1 MDRKLEILIR
11 EEYRK
16 LLAES
21 VAEQE
26 SSIQSQVKKGLEF
39 ADKKP
44 ADLDIPVEHL
54 DDAENA
60 KQNLLNLI
68 ADPLSEASDEDTSI
82 AKRILKKELAE
93 YKDHSEL
100 TKEVGRLLQFLGM
113 GTAASTTMLGIAGTG
128 LGVLSLFGNSPLMGA
143 AMLGGGGAA
152 TATVGLLV
160 AYLLGSAGKAIE
172 DLSTGLGDE
181 SGRVRQ
187 DYKTY
192 WREKLGALP
201 PDTQQEVLQGLER
214 YLVLRRQSELITMG
228 AMYPDHRQPTER
240 EQALNK
246 QKSEA
251 FKTWSKHFSLSEK
264 WPFWESWYAEHRNL
278 YDMSRDKLARQK
290 MQKFQDKQAALEL
303 DAERARTAGRV
314 ALPTA
319 GSERGRVSVPRATT
333 GGGRVSKI
341 DENVKRIIREE
352 YKKLL
357 AESEPLPGALPGKRM
372 PATVQ
377 MAAAVIGFWRDYGKM
392 KEANTKLS
400 DKYFHCL
407 AHCLATTKGPYGET
421 VSRFIGWAREVTDV
435 IRKGDPEW
443 AVNADYVANS
453 VGRLAAQS
461 GGCGGCWRYI
471 PNGLPEEYW
480 VLPPGLDINQAR
492 QVISRNTEQNPD
504 FMDLVGEKPRA
515 ELLRWYSKRGGD
527 LPGS

>member
-1 MDRKLEILIR
+1 MGRKLEILVR

-60 KQNLLNLI
+60 KQNLLNLMV
-68 ADPLSEASDEDTSI
+68 DPLSEASDEDTSI
-82 AKRILKKELAE
+82 AKRVLKKGLAE
-93 YKDHSEL
+93 YKDYSEL
-100 TKEVGRLLQFLGM
+100 AKEVGWLLQFLGM
-113 GTAASTTMLGIAGTG
+113 GTAASTTMLGIAGAAG
-128 LGVLSLFGNSPLMGA
+128 GVLSLFGNSPLMGA
-143 AMLGGGGAA
+143 AIFGGGGVA

-303 DAERARTAGRV
+303 DTERARTAGRV

-352 YKKLL
+352 YKKLKEEISKL
-357 AESEPLPGALPGKRM
+357 LNEEIH
-372 PATVQ
+372 TVQ
-377 MAAAVIGFWRDYGKM
+377 SGENLGLIAKKYGTTTKAIIAANDIKPPRYIIQPGQELKIPAAAPRQDPVVPPPEEEEESWYDRISCPKGTTWRWGAMRCVDDQVIGGSGPFGIGRWGKSW
-392 KEANTKLS
+392 E
-400 DKYFHCL
+400 D
-407 AHCLATTKGPYGET
+407 E
-421 VSRFIGWAREVTDV
+421 
-435 IRKGDPEW
+435 
-443 AVNADYVANS
+443 
-453 VGRLAAQS
+453 
-461 GGCGGCWRYI
+461 
-471 PNGLPEEYW
+471 LP
-480 VLPPGLDINQAR
+480 
-492 QVISRNTEQNPD
+492 
-504 FMDLVGEKPRA
+504 
-515 ELLRWYSKRGGD
+515 
-527 LPGS
+527 